1 MRLLY
6 EELSRRDFLKV
17 AALAGA
23 AAAGLPGCG
32 GGDEEAGEGAG
43 TVPSEVSGELKI
55 IQWSH
60 FVPAYDEWLDKTY
73 IPQWEQKTGVKVTID
88 HVDFSELP
96 TRAAAEVAAQR
107 GHDLFWSLSSP
118 ARFEDQV
125 IDHQDI
131 VDAIKRE
138 VGGDMIPVCERSTV
152 NPKTGKR
159 FGFADNWVPDPA
171 HWRTD
176 LWAEAGFP
184 DGPRTW
190 DDVKAAGPKLKAAG
204 HPLGIGISQDIDA
217 NMALIAQGMC
227 FGSYIQDED
236 HNVTINSPETIEAVQ
251 FMAEVF
257 QTGMTNEVFSWD
269 ASSNNRFYV
278 SGKGSLILNAISAV
292 RTLETDAPEL
302 AAQTALAPIPEGPN
316 GRQGLEHVLGV
327 YVIWKFASNQDAAK
341 RFLVDLAVNYREAF
355 VNSKFYNFPSFP
367 ASVPDLKDLVA
378 RDDTADPPDKYATL
392 GDFEDFSFN
401 VGYPGYTNPAV
412 DEVFSTFLIPQMYA
426 EAARGGDAQEAV
438 EKAERQINAIYEKW
452 RALGKV

>member
-1 MRLLY
+1 MRFL
-6 EELSRRDFLKV
+6 EDELSRRDFLKA

-32 GGDEEAGEGAG
+32 GGEEGGGGEG
-43 TVPSEVSGELKI
+43 VPTEVSGELKI

-73 IPQWEQKTGVKVTID
+73 IPRWEKENNVKVTID
-88 HVDFSELP
+88 HVDFAELP
-96 TRAAAEVAAQR
+96 TRASAEVAAQR

-131 VDAIKRE
+131 VDEVKNK
-138 VGGDMIPVCERSTV
+138 VGGDMIAVCDRSTF
-152 NPKTGKR
+152 NPKTKKR
-159 FGFADNWVPDPA
+159 FGFADNWVPDPL

-176 LWAEAGFP
+176 LWGEAGFP
-184 DGPRTW
+184 DGPQTW
-190 DDVKAAGPKLKAAG
+190 DDLKAAGPKLKQAG

-217 NMALIAQGMC
+217 NMALIAMGMC

-236 HNVTINSPETIEAVQ
+236 HNVTINSPETVDSVK
-251 FMAEVF
+251 FMAEIF
-257 QTGMTNEVFSWD
+257 KGGMTNEVFSWD

-278 SGKGSLILNAISAV
+278 SGKGSLIFNAISAV
-292 RTLETDAPEL
+292 RTLEADEPEL
-302 AAQTALAPIPEGPN
+302 ADVTALAPVPEGPN

-327 YVIWKFASNQDAAK
+327 YIIWRFAENQDAAK
-341 RFLVDLAVNYREAF
+341 KFLVDLAVNYKEAF
-355 VNSKFYNFPSFP
+355 VESKFYNFPSFP
-367 ASVPDLKDLVA
+367 ASVPNVAELVA
-378 RDDTADPPDKYATL
+378 KDEVAKPPDKYAIL
-392 GDFEDFSFN
+392 ADFQDFSFN

-426 EAARGGDAQEAV
+426 EAARGGDAQAAV
-438 EKAERQINAIYEKW
+438 DKAEQQINAIYDKW
-452 RALGKV
+452 RGLGKI